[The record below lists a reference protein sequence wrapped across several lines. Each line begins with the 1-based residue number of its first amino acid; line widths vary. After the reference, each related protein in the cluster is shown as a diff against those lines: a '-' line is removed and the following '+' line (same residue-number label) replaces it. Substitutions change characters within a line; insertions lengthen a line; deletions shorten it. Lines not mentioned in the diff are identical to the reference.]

1 MLAHQLAQAQVTLG
15 TGTVLP
21 TAVVGAV
28 VAGRDAPGR
37 NRNCRRIVSHRK
49 QNGITTPLWDTIRP
63 LKKVGNE
70 KKNIF
75 PNFLLPRYPYRC
87 ASGFERI
94 ATAQA
99 GPHYEQKKTN
109 IT

>member
-49 QNGITTPLWDTIRP
+49 QNGITIPLWDTIRP

-70 KKNIF
+70 KKYFFQLSTTPLSISLCEWVRENCHSTSRSPI
-75 PNFLLPRYPYRC
+75 
-87 ASGFERI
+87 
-94 ATAQA
+94 
-99 GPHYEQKKTN
+99 
-109 IT
+109 